1 MELIKVDFKNDKLD
15 IIEETQSIVVKDICE
30 HIGLRFRTQYEKIK
44 ADESFE
50 SKLIK
55 VQTRGGLQEVFT
67 IPLSKLN
74 GWLFNINPNKV
85 KPEVKQKLIEYKKEC
100 FNVLNNY
107 FNQGVAINHRL
118 SSEPDLQKVIAGLK
132 SGMLRKDKKI
142 ERLEDEIQQLKI
154 SHQKRTA
161 LPHFNQNQ
169 KIDIILR
176 NTENLLK
183 QDNILPFQDMVKVR
197 FDFMRDYI
205 EAIRTGGTK
214 LEQFTIN
221 TIEDYKN
228 KYINESKRRVLVE
241 HKYNLMIDKVREYIK
256 VANQLSLL
264 EPIGGAL

>member
-1 MELIKVDFKNDKLD
+1 MLLKCIDNIEVEIIENEEFNFLMDTLNVAKGYGTNEANIRNAKRNNPGELIEGKHYFTDKSKGKKMFW
-15 IIEETQSIVVKDICE
+15 TKKGIVRLGFFIKSE
-30 HIGLRFRTQYEKIK
+30 SAKKFRDWAEDYI
-44 ADESFE
+44 
-50 SKLIK
+50 
-55 VQTRGGLQEVFT
+55 V
-67 IPLSKLN
+67 
-74 GWLFNINPNKV
+74 
-85 KPEVKQKLIEYKKEC
+85 
-100 FNVLNNY
+100 
-107 FNQGVAINHRL
+107 NQNLNHRL

-154 SHQKRTA
+154 EHQKRVA

>member
-1 MELIKVDFKNDKLD
+1 MNEIVLLHNGNLVTTQNIIAKYSKNSEESIQRLIRKHKDKLEVFGQLDYDEDESINSKNKINIIKHYYLNEKQAYLFMTFLKNTEIIIDFKVTLV
-15 IIEETQSIVVKDICE
+15 EE
-30 HIGLRFRTQYEKIK
+30 F
-44 ADESFE
+44 FE
-50 SKLIK
+50 MKKQL
-55 VQTRGGLQEVFT
+55 E
-67 IPLSKLN
+67 
-74 GWLFNINPNKV
+74 NKSS
-85 KPEVKQKLIEYKKEC
+85 
-100 FNVLNNY
+100 
-107 FNQGVAINHRL
+107 NQ
-118 SSEPDLQKVIAGLK
+118 PDLQKVISGLK

-142 ERLEDEIQQLKI
+142 ERLENEIQQLKI
-154 SHQKRTA
+154 EHQKRVA
-161 LPHFNQNQ
+161 IPHFTQNQ

-183 QDNILPFQDMVKVR
+183 QDGILPFQDMAKVR

-228 KYINESKRRVLVE
+228 KYMDESKRRVLVE

-264 EPIGGAL
+264 EPIGGDL

>member
-1 MELIKVDFKNDKLD
+1 MQLVKFNEIEFSLIENQEHEFLLSNKDVAKGYGV
-15 IIEETQSIVVKDICE
+15 SID
-30 HIGLRFRTQYEKIK
+30 
-44 ADESFE
+44 
-50 SKLIK
+50 
-55 VQTRGGLQEVFT
+55 T
-67 IPLSKLN
+67 IRSHLSKN
-74 GWLFNINPNKV
+74 QDEFIENKHYIV
-85 KPEVKQKLIEYKKEC
+85 DKSYRNTRKIFWTKKGIVRLGFFIKSESAKK
-100 FNVLNNY
+100 FRDWAEDYIV
-107 FNQGVAINHRL
+107 NQNLNHRL
-118 SSEPDLQKVIAGLK
+118 SSEPDLQKVISGLK

-183 QDNILPFQDMVKVR
+183 QDGILPFQDMVKVR

>member
-1 MELIKVDFKNDKLD
+1 MDLVTVDFKSNR
-15 IIEETQSIVVKDICE
+15 IEVVKETQSIVVKDICE
-30 HIGLRFRTQYEKIK
+30 AIGLDFKGQHRKILE
-44 ADESFE
+44 DDSYE

-74 GWLFNINPNKV
+74 GWLFSINPNKV

-107 FNQGVAINHRL
+107 FNNGIAINHRA
-118 SSEPDLQKVIAGLK
+118 SNQPDLQKVISGLK

-142 ERLEDEIQQLKI
+142 EKLENEIQQLKI
-154 SHQKRTA
+154 SHQKRVA

-176 NTENLLK
+176 NLENLLK
-183 QDNILPFQDMVKVR
+183 QDGVLPFQDMVKVR
-197 FDFMRDYI
+197 FNFLKEYI

-214 LEQFTIN
+214 LQIFTID

-228 KYINESKRRVLVE
+228 KYIDESKRRVLVE
-241 HKYNLMIDKVREYIK
+241 HKYNLMIDRVREYIK

-264 EPIGGAL
+264 EPIGGDL